1 MIRIGDFRVTDKQR
15 EIVNQILDSGRL
27 TEGPWVEKLERK
39 MEEFLGV
46 KHAILTTNGT
56 VSLQLISHLY
66 EPGLTVC
73 VPAMTF
79 PATINAFLATGK
91 NVVLC
96 DIGEDLQIDIDKL
109 TDKQKKEID
118 IIVPV
123 HLMGYTAN
131 MKKIMEEAEKYNWT
145 VIEDTAEAFGAK
157 IDDKYAGTIGD
168 FGSYSF
174 YVSHNIGCGELGMVV
189 TNNDYHAMLLRSIKN
204 HGRVGDSLKF
214 LHSYIGSNYKTTEF
228 MAGICYANMEN
239 VKEILDTR
247 IQNCEYFFENTTNE
261 NIEPFNIKQDI
272 SPLGYAF
279 KCNSEAYKNY
289 VCAHLKDAGIETR
302 DIFPC
307 LANQEAFKHMFKSKD
322 YPIADELEKRIFYI
336 GCHQYLTEEEKKLI
350 VETLNSL

>member
-1 MIRIGDFRVTDKQR
+1 MIRIGDFQITNKQR

-27 TEGPWVEKLERK
+27 TEGPWVEKLERR

-56 VSLQLISHLY
+56 VSLQLISHLFAD
-66 EPGLTVC
+66 GLTIC

-91 NVVLC
+91 NVILC

-109 TDKQKKEID
+109 TEKQKKEIK

-131 MKKIMEEAEKYNWT
+131 MKKIMEEAKKYNWI

-174 YVSHNIGCGELGMVV
+174 YISHNMGCGELGMVV

-239 VKEILDTR
+239 VDDILKIR
-247 IQNCEYFFENTTNE
+247 RNNCKYFFDNVINE
-261 NIEPFNIKQDI
+261 NLTPFPVDSFS

-279 KCNSEAYKNY
+279 LCRSETYKNY
-289 VCAHLKDAGIETR
+289 VCANLKDANIETR

-307 LANQEAFKHMFKSKD
+307 LANQEAFKDFYKKEN
-322 YPIADELEKRIFYI
+322 YPVADELEKRIFYI
-336 GCHQYLTEEEKKLI
+336 GCHQYLTEEQKEHI
-350 VETLNSL
+350 VNVLNDL